1 MDKKNILSYNTQD
14 VLSAI
19 KQEYHKGELIDVS
32 YSNGK
37 LENHYLD
44 RNTGKEFIVVK
55 DLN

>member
-19 KQEYHKGELIDVS
+19 KQEYDEGELIDVS
-32 YSNGK
+32 YNNGK
-37 LENHYLD
+37 LENHYID
-44 RNTGKEFIVVK
+44 RNTGKEFIVVQ